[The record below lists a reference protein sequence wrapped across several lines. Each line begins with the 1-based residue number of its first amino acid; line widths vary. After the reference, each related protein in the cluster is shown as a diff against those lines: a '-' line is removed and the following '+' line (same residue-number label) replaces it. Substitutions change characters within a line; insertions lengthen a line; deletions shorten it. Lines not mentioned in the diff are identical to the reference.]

1 MAKKNEPQDL
11 IWRDRK
17 RTFLGL
23 PWSFT
28 VYYLTKTKLIT
39 RRGFLNLEEDEIDLY
54 KITDK
59 KLKLSFGERIVGC
72 GTIHICSRDTDSPE
86 ADIKSIKQPRKV
98 LELLDR
104 YITEQRDKY
113 NIRGRDMMGMGPH
126 PMHNDTDLPGFEDH
140 GYDHLDYDDG
150 DDDNDQN

>member
-1 MAKKNEPQDL
+1 MAKIAKNEPNY

-28 VYYLTKTKLIT
+28 VYYLTETKFI
-39 RRGFLNLEEDEIDLY
+39 RRTGFLNLEESEIDLY

-59 KLKLSFGERIVGC
+59 KLLLPFGQRMVGC

-86 ADIKSIKQPRKV
+86 TDICSIKKPREV
-98 LELLDR
+98 LDMLDKYINRERDR
-104 YITEQRDKY
+104 YGT
-113 NIRGRDMMGMGPH
+113 RGRDLYGAAVSAHENG
-126 PMHNDTDLPGFEDH
+126 EQE
-140 GYDHLDYDDG
+140 DG
-150 DDDNDQN
+150 DDAPHND

>member
-1 MAKKNEPQDL
+1 MANKKKKNEPDY

-28 VYYLTKTKLIT
+28 VYYLTETKFI
-39 RRGFLNLEEDEIDLY
+39 RRTGFFNIEEDEIDLY

-59 KLKLSFGERIVGC
+59 KLKLPFGQRMVGC

-86 ADIKSIKQPRKV
+86 SDIISVKKPREV
-98 LELLDR
+98 LEMLDKYINKERDR
-104 YITEQRDKY
+104 YST
-113 NIRGRDMMGMGPH
+113 RGRDLYAMGHAPFR
-126 PMHNDTDLPGFEDH
+126 DE
-140 GYDHLDYDDG
+140 DG
-150 DDDNDQN
+150 DGIPDEVESHIQ

>member
-1 MAKKNEPQDL
+1 MKKNEFEYVWTDK
-11 IWRDRK
+11 K
-17 RTFLGL
+17 RTLFGWPL
-23 PWSFT
+23 SFT
-28 VYYLTKTKLIT
+28 RYFLTETKFIT
-39 RRGFLNLEEDEIDLY
+39 RTGFLSVDEDEIDLY

-86 ADIKSIKQPRKV
+86 ADIKSVKQPRKV

-126 PMHNDTDLPGFEDH
+126 QMHQDTDLPGYEDP

>member
-1 MAKKNEPQDL
+1 MGKEAYEY
-11 IWRDRK
+11 IWKDRK

-28 VYYLTKTKLIT
+28 VYYLTKTKLIR
-39 RRGFLNLEEDEIDLY
+39 RRGLFNIEEDEIDLY

-59 KLKLSFGERIVGC
+59 KLLLPFGQRMFGC

-86 ADIKSIKQPRKV
+86 TDILSIKKPREV
-98 LELLDR
+98 LQMLDT

-113 NIRGRDMMGMGPH
+113 GIRGRDMMGIGMPH
-126 PMHNDTDLPGFEDH
+126 PGEDIDPH
-140 GYDHLDYDDG
+140 EDA
-150 DDDNDQN
+150 

>member
-1 MAKKNEPQDL
+1 MAKKNEPKY

-28 VYYLTKTKLIT
+28 IYYLTETKLI
-39 RRGFLNLEEDEIDLY
+39 RRKGVFNLEEDEIDLY

-59 KLKLSFGERIVGC
+59 KLLMPMGQRMVGC

-86 ADIKSIKQPRKV
+86 ADILCIKNPHEV
-98 LELLDR
+98 MDLLDKHINLERDR
-104 YITEQRDKY
+104 YGT
-113 NIRGRDMMGMGPH
+113 RGRDLYAMGHAPIHGHGDVDPDM
-126 PMHNDTDLPGFEDH
+126 DH
-140 GYDHLDYDDG
+140 
-150 DDDNDQN
+150 QE

>member
-1 MAKKNEPQDL
+1 MAKNDIDC

-28 VYYLTKTKLIT
+28 VYYLTETKLIR
-39 RRGFLNLEEDEIDLY
+39 RRGFFNIEEDEIDLY

-59 KLKLSFGERIVGC
+59 KLKLPFGQRMVGC

-86 ADIKSIKQPRKV
+86 SDIISVKKPREV
-98 LELLDR
+98 LEMLDKYINKERDR
-104 YITEQRDKY
+104 YST
-113 NIRGRDMMGMGPH
+113 RGRDLYAMRHAPIR
-126 PMHNDTDLPGFEDH
+126 DE
-140 GYDHLDYDDG
+140 DG
-150 DDDNDQN
+150 DGIPDEDQSHIQ

>member
-1 MAKKNEPQDL
+1 MAKKNEPKY

-28 VYYLTKTKLIT
+28 IYYLTETKLI
-39 RRGFLNLEEDEIDLY
+39 RRKGVFNLEEDEIDLY

-59 KLKLSFGERIVGC
+59 KLIMPMGQRMVGC

-86 ADIKSIKQPRKV
+86 ADILCIKNPHEV
-98 LELLDR
+98 MDLLDKHINLERDR
-104 YITEQRDKY
+104 YGT
-113 NIRGRDMMGMGPH
+113 RGRDLYAMGHAPIHGHGDFDPDM
-126 PMHNDTDLPGFEDH
+126 DH
-140 GYDHLDYDDG
+140 
-150 DDDNDQN
+150 QE

>member
-1 MAKKNEPQDL
+1 MANNEPDY

-28 VYYLTKTKLIT
+28 VYYLTETKFI
-39 RRGFLNLEEDEIDLY
+39 RRTGFLNLEEDEIDLY

-59 KLKLSFGERIVGC
+59 KLVLPLGQRIFGC

-86 ADIKSIKQPRKV
+86 TDIISVKDPRGV
-98 LELLDR
+98 LALLDKHINRERDR
-104 YITEQRDKY
+104 YGT
-113 NIRGRDMMGMGPH
+113 RGRDLMAMGHMSH
-126 PMHNDTDLPGFEDH
+126 H
-140 GYDHLDYDDG
+140 
-150 DDDNDQN
+150 DDDSFFDYENPDQ

>member
-1 MAKKNEPQDL
+1 MAKKNEPKY

-28 VYYLTKTKLIT
+28 IYYLTETKLI
-39 RRGFLNLEEDEIDLY
+39 RRKGVFNLEEDEIDLY

-59 KLKLSFGERIVGC
+59 KLLMPMGQRMVGC

-86 ADIKSIKQPRKV
+86 ADIICIKNPHEV
-98 LELLDR
+98 MDLLDKHINLERDR
-104 YITEQRDKY
+104 YGT
-113 NIRGRDMMGMGPH
+113 RGRDLYAMGHAPIHGHGDFDPDM
-126 PMHNDTDLPGFEDH
+126 DH
-140 GYDHLDYDDG
+140 
-150 DDDNDQN
+150 QE

>member
-1 MAKKNEPQDL
+1 MAKNEPDY

-28 VYYLTKTKLIT
+28 IYYLTETKFI
-39 RRGFLNLEEDEIDLY
+39 RRTGVFNLEEDEIDLY

-59 KLKLSFGERIVGC
+59 KLVLPMGQRMFGC

-86 ADIKSIKQPRKV
+86 TDIVSIKKPREV
-98 LELLDR
+98 LALLDKHINAERDR
-104 YITEQRDKY
+104 YGT
-113 NIRGRDMMGMGPH
+113 RGRDLMAMGHMPH
-126 PMHNDTDLPGFEDH
+126 PHDH
-140 GYDHLDYDDG
+140 DDDFYDYD
-150 DDDNDQN
+150 NDPHN